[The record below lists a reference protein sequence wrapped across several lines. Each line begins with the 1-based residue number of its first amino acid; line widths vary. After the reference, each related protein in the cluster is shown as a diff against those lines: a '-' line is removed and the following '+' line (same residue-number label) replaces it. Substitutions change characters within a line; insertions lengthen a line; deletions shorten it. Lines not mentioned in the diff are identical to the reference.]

1 MPVLGCHSVPLLD
14 SPAHMACSSAIL
26 RNLAVDVPVPCH
38 CVQLS
43 DIPAQMPSSSAVPRN
58 NAVYVQVNMITCISP
73 AHHNNV
79 TSTEEASDSNRVCN
93 TLHRDITEVRAL
105 EVSTMEVSTLRQ
117 CSTFSLISLH
127 L

>member
-1 MPVLGCHSVPLLD
+1 MPVSCHSGPLLD
-14 SPAHMACSSAIL
+14 SPVHMACSSAIL
-26 RNLAVDVPVPCH
+26 RDLAVDVPVPCH

-105 EVSTMEVSTLRQ
+105 EVSTLRQ
-117 CSTFSLISLH
+117 GSTFSLISLH